1 MANMVIVDLASLTE
15 FEQALE
21 LFKLNIKGH
30 CAELENGMNECG
42 KFMQDEASQAALK
55 GAADTIADITR
66 CLGDV
71 DNALDYIR
79 EMKSRLMAAQ
89 WRI

>member
-1 MANMVIVDLASLTE
+1 MANMIIADIASLSK

-30 CAELENGMNECG
+30 CAELENGISECG
-42 KFMQDEASQAALK
+42 KYMKDEASQAALK
-55 GAADTIADITR
+55 GASDTIIDITR

-79 EMKSRLMAAQ
+79 ELKNRLMAAQ
-89 WRI
+89 WRN

>member
-1 MANMVIVDLASLTE
+1 MADQIIVDLRSLSD

-21 LFKLNIKGH
+21 LFKLNIKGY
-30 CAELENGMNECG
+30 CAELENSMSECG

-55 GAADTIADITR
+55 GAQDTITEVSR

-79 EMKSRLMAAQ
+79 QQKALVSAAQ
-89 WRI
+89 WRY